1 MARLAPVF
9 ALSLVAAGFLAA
21 CGGGGAPP
29 DSATKNRVFYDWA
42 AASGDGSQQ
51 YEQRWPPL
59 DLAESPTNLEYLGVT
74 IVRGGVHLSR
84 PKSWMIRE
92 ASNEP
97 GHAFIQYVSPRA
109 FSFAI
114 YERVDSPTDLWR
126 DVLNRYEDDV
136 ASVGAKVTGK
146 RVPMATLLGQGRSFS
161 VERKVD
167 AAKRPFISHARE
179 FIVRGDHRL
188 VLVQIVHGGED
199 LSAVDAE
206 IMRAVSTL
214 EVL

>member
-1 MARLAPVF
+1 LLR
-9 ALSLVAAGFLAA
+9 LSLLPCVLVA
-21 CGGGGAPP
+21 CGGGVPE
-29 DSATKNRVFYDWA
+29 SATKNRVFYDWA
-42 AASGDGSQQ
+42 AASGAEGAQE
-51 YEQRWPPL
+51 YERLYPPL
-59 DLAESPTNLEYLGVT
+59 DLAESPANLEYMGVT

-97 GHAFIQYVSPRA
+97 GHAYIQYVSPRA

-114 YERVDSPTDLWR
+114 YERADAPTDLWR
-126 DVLNRYEDDV
+126 DVLDRYEDDV
-136 ASVGAKVTGK
+136 SSVGAKVTGK
-146 RVPMATLLGQGRSFS
+146 RVPMATLLGQGRAFT

-167 AAKRPFISHARE
+167 AAKKPFISHSRE
-179 FIVRGDHRL
+179 FLVRGAHRV
-188 VLVQIVHGGED
+188 VLVQIVHSSEN
-199 LSAVDAE
+199 LSAMDAE

>member
-1 MARLAPVF
+1 LPLLG
-9 ALSLVAAGFLAA
+9 ALCAGVLAA

-42 AASGDGSQQ
+42 AASGDGAQQ

-59 DLAESPTNLEYLGVT
+59 DLAESPENLEYLGVT

-126 DVLNRYEDDV
+126 EVLNRYEDDV

-179 FIVRGDHRL
+179 FIVRGEHRL

>member
-1 MARLAPVF
+1 LPLAC
-9 ALSLVAAGFLAA
+9 AGLLS
-21 CGGGGAPP
+21 CGGSGAPP

-42 AASGDGSQQ
+42 AASGDGADQ
-51 YEQRWPPL
+51 YEKHWPPL
-59 DLAESPTNLEYLGVT
+59 DLAESPTNMEFMGVT

-84 PKSWMIRE
+84 PKGWMIRE

-114 YERVDSPTDLWR
+114 YERVDAPTDLWR

-136 ASVGAKVTGK
+136 AAVGAKISGK
-146 RVPMATLLGQGRSFS
+146 RVPMATLLGQGRSFT

-167 AAKRPFISHARE
+167 AAKRPFISHSRE

-188 VLVQIVHGGED
+188 VLVQIVNSGED